1 MAAAEQSQLKRHG
14 QVESIQ
20 SRVESR
26 LKSLPRLEVSFGM
39 ACMHFLQCFVLS
51 YSHIEICPN

>member
-26 LKSLPRLEVSFGM
+26 LKSLPRGEFWHGM
-39 ACMHFLQCFVLS
+39 HAFLQCFVLS
-51 YSHIEICPN
+51 YPHIRICPN